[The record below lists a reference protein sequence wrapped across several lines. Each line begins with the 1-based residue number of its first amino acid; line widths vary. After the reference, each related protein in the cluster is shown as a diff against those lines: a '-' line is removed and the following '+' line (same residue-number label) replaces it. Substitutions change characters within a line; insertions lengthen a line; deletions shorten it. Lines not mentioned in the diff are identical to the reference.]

1 MPWGLE
7 EDPSTAIRLA
17 VLRFSVSES
26 VWGQGIQRG
35 PQEAKSLA
43 LESC

>member
-7 EDPSTAIRLA
+7 EDPFTPIRLV
-17 VLRFSVSES
+17 VLKSSLRET
-26 VWGQGIQRG
+26 VWGRG
-35 PQEAKSLA
+35 LQEVKSFA

>member
-7 EDPSTAIRLA
+7 EDPLTAIRLA
-17 VLRFSVSES
+17 VLRFSLRES
-26 VWGQGIQRG
+26 VWGRGIQRG
-35 PQEAKSLA
+35 LQEVKSLA